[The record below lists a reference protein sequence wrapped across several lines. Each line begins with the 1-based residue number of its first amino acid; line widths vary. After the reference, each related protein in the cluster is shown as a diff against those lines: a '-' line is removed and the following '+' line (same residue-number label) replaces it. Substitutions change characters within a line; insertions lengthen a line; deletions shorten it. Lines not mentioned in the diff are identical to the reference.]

1 MKVAA
6 LRTLFP
12 SVDPKAIET
21 ALYNSREHLDDA
33 YLSLSLSLL
42 RCIRLLMLLLH
53 LVVFPFLSETTRS
66 A

>member
-33 YLSLSLSLL
+33 YLSLCLSLFSAVSDFL
-42 RCIRLLMLLLH
+42 CCCCI
-53 LVVFPFLSETTRS
+53 
-66 A
+66 